1 MPFLFLLIVCVP
13 IIEIT
18 LIIQLGS
25 WLGIGWTLALIIFTA
40 VVGAALVKQQG
51 VAVIARAQHQ
61 WQQGQVPAKT
71 MVEGLA
77 LALAG
82 LMLLTPG
89 FMTDAI
95 GLALLFPPWRQKI
108 AQTLM
113 ERIVVRSAHQGD
125 GFSRHSSQGNT
136 YDGEYQ
142 RTAESSSDE
151 TSSEQKKLP

>member
-1 MPFLFLLIVCVP
+1 MPLLFLLIVCVP

-18 LIIQLGS
+18 LIIQLGA
-25 WLGIGWTLALIIFTA
+25 WLGVGWTIALILFTA
-40 VVGAALVKQQG
+40 VVGAGLVKQQG
-51 VAVIARAQHQ
+51 VAVIASAQHQ

-113 ERIVVRSAHQGD
+113 ERLVVRSAYQD
-125 GFSRHSSQGNT
+125 RGFSAQSGQGKT
-136 YDGEYQ
+136 YEGEYQ
-142 RTAESSSDE
+142 RQSDE
-151 TSSEQKKLP
+151 DSDTPPNEHKKLP